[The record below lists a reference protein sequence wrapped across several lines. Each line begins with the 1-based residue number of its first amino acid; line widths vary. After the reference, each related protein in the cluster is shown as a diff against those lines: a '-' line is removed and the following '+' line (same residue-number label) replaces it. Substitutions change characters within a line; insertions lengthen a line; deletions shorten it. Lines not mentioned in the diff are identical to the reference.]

1 MPRKPEPT
9 MTMTFGA
16 YLDTLPP
23 PATRAERGNALSTE
37 RHRQSARRLVAELA
51 TACKVEPTATTSTW
65 PGVITELAGYNGAD
79 WARVRRDG
87 LVGVAALVPAPATAP
102 KED

>member
-9 MTMTFGA
+9 TTFDE
-16 YLDTLPP
+16 YLNTLPP
-23 PATRAERGNALSTE
+23 GGTKVKRGDPLSTE
-37 RHRQSARRLVAELA
+37 RHRESARRLVDELR
-51 TACKVEPTATTSTW
+51 TACKVEPTATAATW
-65 PGVITELAGYNGAD
+65 PAVITELAGYNGAD

-87 LVGVAALVPAPATAP
+87 LAGVAALVPATPAP

>member
-9 MTMTFGA
+9 ITFGA

-23 PATRAERGNALSTE
+23 AATRAERGNPLSTD
-37 RHRQSARRLVAELA
+37 RHRESARRLVAELA
-51 TACKVEPTATTSTW
+51 AASKAEPTATASTW

-87 LVGVAALVPAPATAP
+87 LAGVAALAPAAPAP